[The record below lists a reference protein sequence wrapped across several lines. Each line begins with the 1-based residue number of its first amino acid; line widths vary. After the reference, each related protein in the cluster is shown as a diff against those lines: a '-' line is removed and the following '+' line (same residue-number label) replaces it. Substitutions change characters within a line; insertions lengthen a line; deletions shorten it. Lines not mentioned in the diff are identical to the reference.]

1 MTLDPNNQNQDTT
14 NKEIASMIGS
24 LTRTVQSLSEVLST
38 HVKSNLETLREIRE
52 YIGSQIAY
60 RAYREDIEENRMKL
74 EIEQKNLEIKYKEK
88 LLQEETT
95 ESDAM
100 RLERDKLKA
109 ELETLKKN
117 LEVVQLVKHSTQ
129 EKIKAGGIHS
139 HASSNSNL
147 THDAKKTI
155 IMTAIAFLTT
165 SFLGGVITII
175 YFVVKLYI
183 TNNP

>member
-60 RAYREDIEENRMKL
+60 RAYREDIEESRLKL
-74 EIEQKNLEIKYKEK
+74 EIRYKEK

-95 ESDAM
+95 ESDALK
-100 RLERDKLKA
+100 LERDKLKI

-129 EKIKAGGIHS
+129 EKMNAVQAKP
-139 HASSNSNL
+139 SSNGGLSQRAKETIAL
-147 THDAKKTI
+147 TTV
-155 IMTAIAFLTT
+155 AFLTT